1 VKTTAYLTLEVLYAS
16 RRLTT
21 QGDHIDS
28 VLKTLFDNM
37 EMPDV
42 AGLDEEGEQEDEPM
56 QASRF
61 ANNQGEQRV
70 VAYIQATT

>member
-1 VKTTAYLTLEVLYAS
+1 
-16 RRLTT
+16 
-21 QGDHIDS
+21 
-28 VLKTLFDNM
+28 M